1 MEGSALFN
9 PGFLGS
15 SFMWWVGQIADDS
28 TWRDNAQAGVY
39 EDKNA
44 VPGWGRRYKVRI
56 IGLHDQGE
64 TEIPSDQL
72 PWANVMYPI
81 TAGGFQTNSGQ
92 TPNLRQGNMV
102 FGFFLDGQDQQVP
115 VIMGVL
121 GNNSQT
127 TLSQTIG
134 DNSVTNA
141 QAGSIAKSGYAT
153 GARSKGSAAEV
164 APDQDKVVKQP
175 AKQPAY
181 SPPDDVSDP
190 PGALVPGQRPDKS
203 LTTEQWKTQQAAR
216 AEADEKGLT
225 GAERDKYIAGRV
237 MGSTPAPGSLDA
249 TVARENAA
257 VEAALA
263 AEQSK
268 EAGPGAPPQPG
279 ATLENESV
287 QQITAGDVK
296 RQEKCEEKIVMM
308 KPDDMIGSAMKGIQ
322 TAIENLTKKIDK
334 YLQALQSYVDAV
346 SSTIDSIRNLI
357 MNISQEIC
365 KYMKI
370 IFDKI
375 MEYVLKILNKALN
388 AVVAAMPSSLRY
400 QFGDMKEIL
409 TELILCLYNK
419 MMEGMCDTIAGA
431 LNDAIN
437 PDQLE
442 KDANDRANN
451 GVDDNGNLNGAPT
464 NPRVSTCYAEDL
476 VSQVL
481 AGRKSEIDS
490 ANNNLVE
497 NMNSYLEDVTAQLA
511 GVSGA
516 ISGASDSL
524 NSLTDITNLI
534 PDIGGGM
541 AGALTFTNIKLNVF
555 GCELEPNVAVS
566 DFYTFCEAGSG
577 APPSQLPSE
586 ASVAEG
592 VENAAA
598 ATPVT
603 QQPFAEPPKGTPTVL
618 NTDDDLGGPITQAE
632 RDAVAQG
639 NIIDEQGNTIGTIS

>member
-127 TLSQTIG
+127 ILSQTIG

-175 AKQPAY
+175 AKQPA
-181 SPPDDVSDP
+181 
-190 PGALVPGQRPDKS
+190 
-203 LTTEQWKTQQAAR
+203 
-216 AEADEKGLT
+216 
-225 GAERDKYIAGRV
+225 
-237 MGSTPAPGSLDA
+237 APGSLDA
-249 TVARENAA
+249 TLAAENAA
-257 VEAALA
+257 VDAALA
-263 AEQSK
+263 AEKSK
-268 EAGPGAPPQPG
+268 EAGPGAEPQPG
-279 ATLENESV
+279 ASLENESV

-296 RQEKCEEKIVMM
+296 RNEKCEEKIVLM

-346 SSTIDSIRNLI
+346 SSTITDIKNLI
-357 MNISQEIC
+357 MSISQEIC

-481 AGRKSEIDS
+481 AGRKSQIDS

-524 NSLTDITNLI
+524 NSLTDIKNLI

-555 GCELEPNVAVS
+555 GCELEPNAAVS
-566 DFYTFCEAGSG
+566 DFYTFCESGSG

-598 ATPVT
+598 ATPVE
-603 QQPFAEPPKGTPTVL
+603 QQQFVEPPKGTPAVL

>member
-153 GARSKGSAAEV
+153 GARSKGSATEV
-164 APDQDKVVKQP
+164 TPDQDKVVKQP
-175 AKQPAY
+175 AKQPA
-181 SPPDDVSDP
+181 
-190 PGALVPGQRPDKS
+190 
-203 LTTEQWKTQQAAR
+203 
-216 AEADEKGLT
+216 
-225 GAERDKYIAGRV
+225 
-237 MGSTPAPGSLDA
+237 APGSLDA
-249 TVARENAA
+249 TLARENAA
-257 VEAALA
+257 VDAALA

-296 RQEKCEEKIVMM
+296 RSEKCEEKIVLM

-346 SSTIDSIRNLI
+346 SSIIQDIQSLI

-451 GVDDNGNLNGAPT
+451 GVDDNGNPNGAPT

-481 AGRKSEIDS
+481 AGRKSQIDS

-566 DFYTFCEAGSG
+566 DFYTFCESGSG

-598 ATPVT
+598 APPVE
-603 QQPFAEPPKGTPTVL
+603 QQQFVEPPKGTPAVL